1 MEEHVLQ
8 TRTQVLGEDHPDTIG
23 AEAGLA
29 STLRELVELD
39 QAGEM
44 AEHVVQAR
52 IRVVGEDHPRNPRG
66 QGRPGAATAWAGRPP
81 GNDLVADPA
90 GPGHC
95 GQGPGRST
103 R

>member
-29 STLRELVELD
+29 STLRELGELD

-52 IRVVGEDHPRNPRG
+52 IRAVGEDHPQTLAAKADLALTRLA
-66 QGRPGAATAWAGRPP
+66 QGDPKEAISSLTACLDIAVRVFGK
-81 GNDLVADPA
+81 
-90 GPGHC
+90 
-95 GQGPGRST
+95 ST